1 MKLMEDK
8 NAGKINI
15 PKITTE
21 NAKDVKIENVKPKKE
36 IVPGTKVRIKGRPGI
51 FSVSQKL
58 LNGKIS
64 LLGPNG
70 LILQVEPENII

>member
-1 MKLMEDK
+1 MKFMEDK
-8 NAGKINI
+8 NASKINI

-21 NAKDVKIENVKPKKE
+21 DAKDVKIENVKPKKE
-36 IVPGTKVRIKGRPGI
+36 IVPGTKVRIKGRPGT

>member
-1 MKLMEDK
+1 MKFMEDK

-21 NAKDVKIENVKPKKE
+21 DAKDIKIENVKPKKE
-36 IVPGTKVRIKGRPGI
+36 IIPGTKVRVKGRPGT
-51 FSVSQKL
+51 FSVSQIL
-58 LNGKIS
+58 VDGKVS

-70 LILQVEPENII
+70 LILKVEQENII